1 MITAWYVLR
10 SKPHKEF
17 PLFEQVKARGIECFF
32 PKVKVNPVNPRSA
45 KVRPYFPSYLF
56 VRVNIDKVGLNTFKW
71 MPYAQGLVS
80 FDDAP
85 APVPDPIIDSLQKT
99 IQTINEKGGLK
110 FEEIHPG
117 DRIQVIGGPFEG
129 YEGIFDTRISGTDR
143 VKILLQYL
151 CDRQIPVEMQ
161 IAQIKAMNKP
171 IGRRNLT

>member
-1 MITAWYVLR
+1 MNTAWYVLR

-45 KVRPYFPSYLF
+45 KVRPFFPSYLF
-56 VRVNIDKVGLNTFKW
+56 VHVNIDKVGLNTFKW

-85 APVPDPIIDSLQKT
+85 AAVSQPIIDGLQKT
-99 IQTINEKGGLK
+99 IQTINQKGGVK
-110 FEEIHPG
+110 FQEINPG
-117 DRIQVIGGPFEG
+117 DRVQIIGGPFEG

-151 CDRQIPVEMQ
+151 SDRQIPVEMQ
-161 IAQIKAMNKP
+161 IVQIKAMRKP
-171 IGRRNLT
+171 TTRF